1 MKTTVLIIVALVC
14 TDYDQN
20 YFCYKTVVERSP
32 EELKTMSTKEKM
44 CDTFTLY
51 SSQVYKPGQRLDI
64 NN

>member
-1 MKTTVLIIVALVC
+1 MKTTLIILALIC

-20 YFCYKTVVERSP
+20 YHCYKTVVERDVK
-32 EELKTMSTKEKM
+32 ELKTMSTKEKM

-51 SSQVYKPGQRLDI
+51 SSQVYKPGQRLDV